1 MTKMLKKILN
11 ENNFLNEILT
21 ILRSGADSKTLND
34 RLSDYHDNDIAEAFE
49 QLNENE
55 RKALYPM
62 LGAERISEIFSYI
75 EDPDEYL
82 RELGI
87 DGAAQVLSLMDS
99 DDAVDAMDDLDLST
113 RKRLVDLMDD
123 NSSHDVKLIM
133 SYSND
138 EIGSL
143 MTTNYIVIKNT
154 LNVRQA
160 MQELISQAG
169 ENDNIS
175 TVYVTNKHDK
185 FFGAIDLKDLI
196 VARADTP
203 LSDIIMLS
211 YPYVSDH
218 AKIDECIERLKDYA
232 EDSIPVIDG
241 SKRLIGVITAEDL
254 MEASDEELSEDYAKL
269 GGLSEQEDLE
279 ESTFVSVKKRL
290 PWLIILLFLGIGVS
304 SIVGI
309 FETVVAILPIVICF
323 QSLILDMAGN
333 VGTQSLAVTIRVLAD
348 DQVSGADKLRLVTKE
363 MRIGFF
369 NGLFLGIMAFM
380 FIGGYICIFKHNPVH
395 YAFLISGCVG
405 LSLMVA
411 MVISSLVGTLIPIFF
426 NKIKIDPAVA
436 SGPLI
441 TTVNDLVAVISY
453 YGLVWILLINVLNMG
468 G

>member
-55 RKALYPM
+55 RKALYPV

-99 DDAVDAMDDLDLST
+99 DDAVDAIDDLDLST

-133 SYSND
+133 SYSDD

-154 LNVRQA
+154 LNIRQA

-196 VARADTP
+196 IARADTP

-405 LSLMVA
+405 LSLIVA

>member
-55 RKALYPM
+55 RKALYPV

-75 EDPDEYL
+75 EDPGEYL

-309 FETVVAILPIVICF
+309 FETVVAIFPIVICF

-363 MRIGFF
+363 IRIGFF

>member
-34 RLSDYHDNDIAEAFE
+34 RLSDYHGNDIAEAFE

-55 RKALYPM
+55 RKALYPV

-99 DDAVDAMDDLDLST
+99 DDAVDAMDDLDLSM

-123 NSSHDVKLIM
+123 NSSHDIKLIM
-133 SYSND
+133 SYSDD

-196 VARADTP
+196 IARADTP

-363 MRIGFF
+363 IRIGFF

-405 LSLMVA
+405 LSLIVA

-441 TTVNDLVAVISY
+441 TTINDLVAVISY

>member
-55 RKALYPM
+55 RKALYPV

-154 LNVRQA
+154 LNIRQA

-196 VARADTP
+196 IARADTP

-254 MEASDEELSEDYAKL
+254 MEASDEELNEDYAKL

-380 FIGGYICIFKHNPVH
+380 FIGVYICIFKHNPVH

>member
-55 RKALYPM
+55 RKALYPV

-123 NSSHDVKLIM
+123 NSSHDIKLIM
-133 SYSND
+133 SYSDD

-196 VARADTP
+196 IARADTP

-405 LSLMVA
+405 LSLIVA

>member
-49 QLNENE
+49 QLNGNE
-55 RKALYPM
+55 RKALYPV

-99 DDAVDAMDDLDLST
+99 DDAVDAMDDLDLSM

-123 NSSHDVKLIM
+123 NSSHDIKLIM
-133 SYSND
+133 SYSDD

-196 VARADTP
+196 IARADTP

-363 MRIGFF
+363 IRIGFF

-405 LSLMVA
+405 LSLIVA

>member
-34 RLSDYHDNDIAEAFE
+34 RLSDYHGNDIAEAFE

-55 RKALYPM
+55 RKALYPV

-99 DDAVDAMDDLDLST
+99 DDAVDAIDDLDLST

-133 SYSND
+133 SYSDD

-154 LNVRQA
+154 LNIRQA

-196 VARADTP
+196 IARADTP

-348 DQVSGADKLRLVTKE
+348 DQVSGADKLRIVTKE

-405 LSLMVA
+405 LSLIVA

>member
-1 MTKMLKKILN
+1 
-11 ENNFLNEILT
+11 
-21 ILRSGADSKTLND
+21 
-34 RLSDYHDNDIAEAFE
+34 
-49 QLNENE
+49 
-55 RKALYPM
+55 M

-133 SYSND
+133 SYSDD

-363 MRIGFF
+363 IRIGFF

>member
-34 RLSDYHDNDIAEAFE
+34 RLSDYHDNDSAEAFE

-55 RKALYPM
+55 RKALYPV

-133 SYSND
+133 SYSDD

-160 MQELISQAG
+160 MQEFISQAG

-196 VARADTP
+196 IARADTP

-363 MRIGFF
+363 IRIGFF

-405 LSLMVA
+405 LSLIVA

>member
-55 RKALYPM
+55 RKALYPV

-133 SYSND
+133 SYSDD

-160 MQELISQAG
+160 MQEFISQAG

-196 VARADTP
+196 IARADTP

-363 MRIGFF
+363 IRIGFF

-405 LSLMVA
+405 LSLIVA

>member
-21 ILRSGADSKTLND
+21 ILRSGADSKTLSD

-55 RKALYPM
+55 RKALYPV

-133 SYSND
+133 SYSDD

-241 SKRLIGVITAEDL
+241 SKRLIGVITSEDL
-254 MEASDEELSEDYAKL
+254 MEVSDEEMSEDYAKL
-269 GGLSEQEDLE
+269 GGLTEQEDLN

-348 DQVSGADKLRLVTKE
+348 DQVSGTEKLRLVTKE

-405 LSLMVA
+405 LSLIVA

-453 YGLVWILLINVLNMG
+453 YGLVWVLLINVLNMG

>member
-1 MTKMLKKILN
+1 MTKMLKKTLN

-55 RKALYPM
+55 RKALYPV

-133 SYSND
+133 SYSDD

-196 VARADTP
+196 IARADTP

-363 MRIGFF
+363 IRIGFF

-380 FIGGYICIFKHNPVH
+380 FIGGYICIFKQNPVH

>member
-11 ENNFLNEILT
+11 GNNFLNEILT

-55 RKALYPM
+55 RKALYPV

-133 SYSND
+133 SYSDD

-196 VARADTP
+196 IARADTP

>member
-21 ILRSGADSKTLND
+21 ILRSGADSKTLSD

-55 RKALYPM
+55 RKALYPV

-133 SYSND
+133 SYSDD

-175 TVYVTNKHDK
+175 TVYVTNKHNK

-363 MRIGFF
+363 IRIGFF

-426 NKIKIDPAVA
+426 NRIKIDPAVA

>member
-21 ILRSGADSKTLND
+21 ILRSGADSKTLSD

-55 RKALYPM
+55 RKALYPV

-99 DDAVDAMDDLDLST
+99 DDAIDAMDDLDLST
-113 RKRLVDLMDD
+113 RKRLVDLMDN

-133 SYSND
+133 SYSDD

-269 GGLSEQEDLE
+269 GGLSEQEDLK

-309 FETVVAILPIVICF
+309 FETVV
-323 QSLILDMAGN
+323 QS
-333 VGTQSLAVTIRVLAD
+333 
-348 DQVSGADKLRLVTKE
+348 
-363 MRIGFF
+363 
-369 NGLFLGIMAFM
+369 FL
-380 FIGGYICIFKHNPVH
+380 
-395 YAFLISGCVG
+395 
-405 LSLMVA
+405 
-411 MVISSLVGTLIPIFF
+411 
-426 NKIKIDPAVA
+426 
-436 SGPLI
+436 
-441 TTVNDLVAVISY
+441 
-453 YGLVWILLINVLNMG
+453 
-468 G
+468 

>member
-55 RKALYPM
+55 RKALYPV

-87 DGAAQVLSLMDS
+87 DSAAQVLSLMDS
-99 DDAVDAMDDLDLST
+99 DDAVDAMDDLDLSM

-269 GGLSEQEDLE
+269 GGLSQQEDLE

-348 DQVSGADKLRLVTKE
+348 DQISGADKLRLVTKE

>member
-21 ILRSGADSKTLND
+21 ILRSGADSKTLSD

-55 RKALYPM
+55 RKALYPV

-99 DDAVDAMDDLDLST
+99 DDAIDAMDDLDLST
-113 RKRLVDLMDD
+113 RKRLVDLMDN

-133 SYSND
+133 SYSDD

-269 GGLSEQEDLE
+269 GGLSDSQ
-279 ESTFVSVKKRL
+279 TGKY
-290 PWLIILLFLGIGVS
+290 
-304 SIVGI
+304 
-309 FETVVAILPIVICF
+309 
-323 QSLILDMAGN
+323 
-333 VGTQSLAVTIRVLAD
+333 
-348 DQVSGADKLRLVTKE
+348 TK
-363 MRIGFF
+363 
-369 NGLFLGIMAFM
+369 
-380 FIGGYICIFKHNPVH
+380 
-395 YAFLISGCVG
+395 
-405 LSLMVA
+405 
-411 MVISSLVGTLIPIFF
+411 
-426 NKIKIDPAVA
+426 
-436 SGPLI
+436 
-441 TTVNDLVAVISY
+441 
-453 YGLVWILLINVLNMG
+453 
-468 G
+468 

>member
-55 RKALYPM
+55 RKALYPV

-133 SYSND
+133 SYSDD

-196 VARADTP
+196 IARADTP

-241 SKRLIGVITAEDL
+241 SKMLIGVITAEDL

-363 MRIGFF
+363 IRIGFF

-380 FIGGYICIFKHNPVH
+380 FIGGYICIFKQNPVH

>member
-55 RKALYPM
+55 RKALYPV

-133 SYSND
+133 SYSDD

-196 VARADTP
+196 IARADTP

-254 MEASDEELSEDYAKL
+254 MEASDEELNEDYAKL

-405 LSLMVA
+405 LSLIVA

>member
-21 ILRSGADSKTLND
+21 ILRSGADSKTLSD

-55 RKALYPM
+55 RKALYPV

-133 SYSND
+133 SYSDD

-196 VARADTP
+196 IARADTP

-290 PWLIILLFLGIGVS
+290 PWLIILLFLGICVS

-395 YAFLISGCVG
+395 SAFLISGCVG

>member
-21 ILRSGADSKTLND
+21 ILRSGADSKTLSD

-55 RKALYPM
+55 RKALYPV

-113 RKRLVDLMDD
+113 RKRLVDLMDN

-218 AKIDECIERLKDYA
+218 TKIDECIERLKDYA

-363 MRIGFF
+363 IRIGFF

>member
-1 MTKMLKKILN
+1 MTKMLKKTLN

-55 RKALYPM
+55 RKALYPV

-99 DDAVDAMDDLDLST
+99 DDAVDAMDDLDLSM

-123 NSSHDVKLIM
+123 NSSHDIKLIM
-133 SYSND
+133 SYSDD

-154 LNVRQA
+154 LNVRQS

-196 VARADTP
+196 IARADTP

-363 MRIGFF
+363 IRIGFF

-405 LSLMVA
+405 LSLIVA

>member
-11 ENNFLNEILT
+11 KNNFLDEILT
-21 ILRSGADSKTLND
+21 ILRSGADSRTLND

-55 RKALYPM
+55 RKALYPV

-123 NSSHDVKLIM
+123 DSSHDVKLIM
-133 SYSND
+133 SYSDD

-411 MVISSLVGTLIPIFF
+411 MVISSLVGTLIPILF

>member
-55 RKALYPM
+55 RKALYPV

-99 DDAVDAMDDLDLST
+99 DDAVDAMDDLDLSM

-123 NSSHDVKLIM
+123 NSSHDIKLIM
-133 SYSND
+133 SYSDD

-196 VARADTP
+196 IARSDTP

-363 MRIGFF
+363 IRIGFF

-405 LSLMVA
+405 LSLIVA

>member
-1 MTKMLKKILN
+1 MKKMLKKILN

-21 ILRSGADSKTLND
+21 ILRSGADSRTLND

-55 RKALYPM
+55 RKALYPV
-62 LGAERISEIFSYI
+62 LGAQRISEIFSYV

-123 NSSHDVKLIM
+123 DSSHDVKLIM
-133 SYSND
+133 SYSDD

-363 MRIGFF
+363 IRIGFF

-411 MVISSLVGTLIPIFF
+411 MVISSLVGTLIPILF

>member
-11 ENNFLNEILT
+11 GNNFLNEILT

-34 RLSDYHDNDIAEAFE
+34 RLSDYHGNDIAEAFE

-55 RKALYPM
+55 RKALYPV

-99 DDAVDAMDDLDLST
+99 DDAVDAIDDLDLST

-133 SYSND
+133 SYSDD

-154 LNVRQA
+154 LNIRQA

-290 PWLIILLFLGIGVS
+290 PWLIILLFLGICVS